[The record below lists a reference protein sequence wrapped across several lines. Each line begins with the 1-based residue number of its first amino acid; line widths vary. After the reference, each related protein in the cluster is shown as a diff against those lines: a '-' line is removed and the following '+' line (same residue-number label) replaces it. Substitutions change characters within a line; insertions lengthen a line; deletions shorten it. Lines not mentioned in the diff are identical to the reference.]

1 MFNYFKNSL
10 YNAISSRNNVPE
22 VNDDN
27 TVFQN
32 EVRRKGSQN
41 NNKRGKSSNSAN
53 VIVDNTGPNVAKQ
66 NNNSDRYYG
75 NDDRYDDDDDDRY
88 DSDDTDDDNNR
99 QIGRKDK
106 SNRRKSTYEAKTMF
120 DAEIVR
126 AILSDFRIN
135 DTLEGTARN
144 KNYLSRDKLVAKHH
158 VKAKDIQNIR
168 AFFDSNLSV
177 SNIVEQMNH
186 RGGSFSYNQLESVRN
201 LETLTGTGITAA
213 LPYVRILIGIRMQTL
228 FQLII

>member
-1 MFNYFKNSL
+1 MFNYLKNSL
-10 YNAISSRNNVPE
+10 YNAISSRNNGPE

-66 NNNSDRYYG
+66 NNNSNRYDG
-75 NDDRYDDDDDDRY
+75 NDDRYDGNDDDRY

-106 SNRRKSTYEAKTMF
+106 SNRRKSSYEAKTMF

-144 KNYLSRDKLVAKHH
+144 KDYLSRDKLVAKHH

-177 SNIVEQMNH
+177 SNIVEQLIEKRLLMMLLK
-186 RGGSFSYNQLESVRN
+186 RQAK
-201 LETLTGTGITAA
+201 LTKKKKR

-228 FQLII
+228 FQLIV

>member
-1 MFNYFKNSL
+1 M
-10 YNAISSRNNVPE
+10 
-22 VNDDN
+22 
-27 TVFQN
+27 
-32 EVRRKGSQN
+32 
-41 NNKRGKSSNSAN
+41 GKSSNSAN
-53 VIVDNTGPNVAKQ
+53 VIVDNTGPNVTKQ
-66 NNNSDRYYG
+66 NNNSDRYDGYDDRYDG
-75 NDDRYDDDDDDRY
+75 NDDRYDDDDDDDDDRY

-106 SNRRKSTYEAKTMF
+106 SNSRKSSYEAKTMF

-144 KNYLSRDKLVAKHH
+144 KDYLSRDKLVAKHH

-186 RGGSFSYNQLESVRN
+186 RDGSFSYNQLESVRN

-228 FQLII
+228 FQLIV